1 MKVGFIGLGTLGA
14 KMAANVQQAGHALTV
29 HDLSPSAGD
38 TLVADGAV
46 WAPNPRAV
54 AEQVDIVLT
63 SLPGPPQV
71 EDVALGEQGVLAG
84 LRPDCPHFDLSTNA
98 SSMVRRIAAAY
109 AEHGRQFLDT
119 PVSGGPAAA
128 LQRKLTLWVSG
139 DAETAERFKPVVES
153 VGAKL
158 LHVGPVGTAT
168 ITKLV
173 NNCAAFGLTA
183 LLAEVFTMGVKA
195 GADPLALFTAL
206 RHGALGGTRTY
217 DGLINQFLP
226 GVFDP
231 ASFALRLAHKDV
243 ALATELGAEVGV
255 PMRMANLMFEELTQ
269 ALARGWGDRDT
280 RAFTLLQQ
288 ERAGVRIEVD
298 RDRLKAAVANDR

>member
-1 MKVGFIGLGTLGA
+1 
-14 KMAANVQQAGHALTV
+14 
-29 HDLSPSAGD
+29 
-38 TLVADGAV
+38 
-46 WAPNPRAV
+46 
-54 AEQVDIVLT
+54 
-63 SLPGPPQV
+63 
-71 EDVALGEQGVLAG
+71 
-84 LRPDCPHFDLSTNA
+84 
-98 SSMVRRIAAAY
+98 VRRIEAAY
-109 AEHGRQFLDT
+109 AERDRQFLDT

-139 DAETAERFKPVVES
+139 DAETAARFKPVVES
-153 VGAKL
+153 VGARL

-173 NNCAAFGLTA
+173 NNCASFGLTA

-195 GADPLALFTAL
+195 GADPLALFNAL
-206 RHGALGGTRTY
+206 RQGNLGTTRTY

-243 ALATELGAEVGV
+243 ALATELGNEVGV
-255 PMRMANLMFEELTQ
+255 PMRMANVMFEELTS
-269 ALARGWGDRDT
+269 ALGRGWGDRDT

-288 ERAGVRIEVD
+288 ERAGVRVEVD
-298 RDRLKAAVANDR
+298 RERLNAAVANDR